1 MPTKKKK
8 PEELNTVEYIETF
21 VERVEKCI
29 KIIDRVMPSLKTA
42 TMHSDE
48 IEHIRDELAQVVQI
62 GILVKDRHG
71 KIKDK
76 KS

>member
-1 MPTKKKK
+1 
-8 PEELNTVEYIETF
+8 
-21 VERVEKCI
+21 
-29 KIIDRVMPSLKTA
+29 
-42 TMHSDE
+42 MHSDE